1 MTEGRKDR
9 AARAV
14 AQWQAEFPDWNIR
27 PMEMLGR
34 LRESAAVITR
44 DHMVPVFAQ
53 FGLQDGE
60 FDVLAALR
68 RSGAPYELT
77 PTNLF
82 EITMMSSGGMTA
94 RLDRLE
100 RMGLVAR
107 RPNPADR
114 RGTLVRLTEA
124 GIELIER
131 ALPAHMAN
139 QMKLTDCLTD
149 SELGTL
155 STLLNKLLSHA
166 TTEPDAGDA

>member
-1 MTEGRKDR
+1 MTTGKTDR

-14 AQWQAEFPDWNIR
+14 AQWAAEFPDWDLR
-27 PMEMLGR
+27 SMEMIGR
-34 LRESAAVITR
+34 LRETAAVITR
-44 DHMVPVFAQ
+44 DYMVPVFAE

-68 RSGAPYELT
+68 RSGAPFELT

-107 RPNPADR
+107 RPNPDDR
-114 RGTLVRLTEA
+114 RGTLVHLTEA
-124 GIELIER
+124 GIDLIER
-131 ALPAHMAN
+131 ALPAHNAN
-139 QMKLTDCLTD
+139 QANVTACLSD

-155 STLLNKLLSHA
+155 SKLLAKLLENA
-166 TTEPDAGDA
+166 TSGDRPKR

>member
-1 MTEGRKDR
+1 MTTDKADR

-14 AQWQAEFPDWNIR
+14 AQWAVEFPDWNLR

-34 LRESAAVITR
+34 LRETAAVITR
-44 DHMVPVFAQ
+44 DNMVPVFAK

-68 RSGAPYELT
+68 RSGTPYELT

-100 RMGLVAR
+100 RMGLVTR
-107 RPNPADR
+107 RPNPDDR
-114 RGTLVRLTEA
+114 RGTLVHLTEA
-124 GIELIER
+124 GIDLIER
-131 ALPAHMAN
+131 ALPAHNASQAELAN
-139 QMKLTDCLTD
+139 CFTDT
-149 SELGTL
+149 ELRTL
-155 STLLNKLLSHA
+155 SGLLAKLLENA
-166 TTEPDAGDA
+166 TTENGPRG

>member
-1 MTEGRKDR
+1 MKQENDDR

-14 AQWQAEFPDWNIR
+14 AQWKREFPDWNLG

-44 DHMVPVFAQ
+44 DYMVPVFAE

-68 RSGAPYELT
+68 RSGSPYELS
-77 PTNLF
+77 PTDLF

-114 RGTLVRLTEA
+114 RGTLVHLTDK

-131 ALPAHMAN
+131 ALPAHIAN
-139 QMKLTDCLTD
+139 QERITGCLSAT
-149 SELGTL
+149 ELKQL
-155 STLLNKLLSHA
+155 SGLLGKLLHHVNQPPA
-166 TTEPDAGDA
+166 